1 MGKFLTCIIT
11 KKKEVLFCEW
21 MDYEAI
27 KGRIELPDDRFVG
40 VENTV
45 TWGYVIEE
53 DPIPRWYRDIHSEMR
68 QEVKELERTI
78 WPIRKEFMKSE
89 DPASVVHS
97 KEYDVAYGAFLN
109 SRGAAMARYAN
120 EGKGTR
126 EEYKIAIAHLTK
138 EFTQVQERIDV
149 DYDLAIIPALRIYI
163 EKLSKIEGY
172 VPLRGS
178 GSNAE
183 E

>member
-1 MGKFLTCIIT
+1 ML
-11 KKKEVLFCEW
+11 
-21 MDYEAI
+21 A
-27 KGRIELPDDRFVG
+27 
-40 VENTV
+40 EN
-45 TWGYVIEE
+45 
-53 DPIPRWYRDIHSEMR
+53 S
-68 QEVKELERTI
+68 VK
-78 WPIRKEFMKSE
+78 
-89 DPASVVHS
+89 VVHL
-97 KEYDVAYGAFLN
+97 KEYTVAYGAFLN
-109 SRGAAMARYAN
+109 SRGVAMARYTN
-120 EGKGTR
+120 EGEGTR
-126 EEYKIAIAHLTK
+126 EEYKIAIAPAMK